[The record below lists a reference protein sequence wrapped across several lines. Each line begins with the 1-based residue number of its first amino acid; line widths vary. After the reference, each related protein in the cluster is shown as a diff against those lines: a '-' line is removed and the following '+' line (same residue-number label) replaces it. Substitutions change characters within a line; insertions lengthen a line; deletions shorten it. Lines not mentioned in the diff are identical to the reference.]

1 MLQIASSGFPERSH
15 CMMFRR
21 AIIAIIAVMAVMNTT
36 VFAATVQPTVAAVE
50 VTSNKTEEK
59 ATKYPKSL
67 QVQLLESK
75 DNNKEVAR
83 AMGIVKSLQANTA
96 KVDSYGVAWKL
107 ADSKDI
113 AKVRVKAGSIDFQW
127 TPVFA
132 GYAWISD
139 LSMWSNRSL
148 LGKEATLYFLDK
160 ESTVLW
166 STTVVFPKE
175 LKVPEVNTGKEE
187 IVPPCPN
194 MAPTASAKESV
205 EIGIAPG
212 SNKK

>member
-1 MLQIASSGFPERSH
+1 MIL
-15 CMMFRR
+15 RR
-21 AIIAIIAVMAVMNTT
+21 AISAIIAIIATIAMISTT
-36 VFAATVQPTVAAVE
+36 VCAATATETVKPEVE
-50 VTSNKTEEK
+50 ITSNKAEESK

>member
-1 MLQIASSGFPERSH
+1 
-15 CMMFRR
+15 MFRR
-21 AIIAIIAVMAVMNTT
+21 AIIAIIAVMAVMSTT

-59 ATKYPKSL
+59 ETKYPKSL
-67 QVQLLESK
+67 QRQLLESK

-113 AKVRVKAGSIDFQW
+113 VKVRVKAGSIDFQW

-139 LSMWSNRSL
+139 LSMWSNKGL
-148 LGKEATLYFLDK
+148 LGKEATLYFLDG
-160 ESTVLW
+160 ESKVIW
-166 STTVVFPKE
+166 STTVVLPKDV
-175 LKVPEVNTGKEE
+175 KVPEVGKQTGKEE
-187 IVPPCPN
+187 IVPPCP
-194 MAPTASAKESV
+194 MAPTSAPAEAV
-205 EIGIAPG
+205 QIGVAPG
-212 SNKK
+212 EKVTK

>member
-1 MLQIASSGFPERSH
+1 
-15 CMMFRR
+15 MFRR
-21 AIIAIIAVMAVMNTT
+21 AIIAIIAVMAVMSTT

-59 ATKYPKSL
+59 ETKYPKSL
-67 QVQLLESK
+67 QRQLLESK

-113 AKVRVKAGSIDFQW
+113 VKVRVKAGSIDFQW
-127 TPVFA
+127 TPVFD

-139 LSMWSNRSL
+139 LSMWSNKGL
-148 LGKEATLYFLDK
+148 LGKEATLYFLDG
-160 ESTVLW
+160 ESKVIW
-166 STTVVFPKE
+166 STTVVLPKDV
-175 LKVPEVNTGKEE
+175 KVPEVGKQTGKEE
-187 IVPPCPN
+187 IVPPCP
-194 MAPTASAKESV
+194 MAPTSAPAEAV
-205 EIGIAPG
+205 QIGVAPG
-212 SNKK
+212 K

>member
-1 MLQIASSGFPERSH
+1 
-15 CMMFRR
+15 MMFRK
-21 AIIAIIAVMAVMNTT
+21 AIIAIIAIIAIMAVMSTT
-36 VFAATVQPTVAAVE
+36 VFAATVQPTVVATE
-50 VTSNKTEEK
+50 VTYNKE
-59 ATKYPKSL
+59 ATQKYSKSL
-67 QVQLLESK
+67 QMQLLESK

-96 KVDSYGVAWKL
+96 KVDPYGVAWKL

-127 TPVFA
+127 TPVFS
-132 GYAWISD
+132 GYTWISD
-139 LSMWSNRSL
+139 LSMWSNKGL

-166 STTVVFPKE
+166 STTVVFPQE
-175 LKVPEVNTGKEE
+175 IKVPEVINTDKEE

-194 MAPTASAKESV
+194 MAPTSAAKEDV
-205 EIGIAPG
+205 EIGVAPG
-212 SNKK
+212 EKNKK